1 LLNTAI
7 TLSGRTL
14 RSTTTVTK
22 YSQRYTAQCPKAS
35 LYTYYSVTNVAVVL
49 RLVQL
54 NIALRIRDNRSLLRL
69 GEDPA
74 ASRELTQRGIP
85 GQPLL
90 ESDRARIELK
100 PLKAFQ
106 PDEVVA
112 FEDADSSNTLRYG
125 LVVSSSDDELQ
136 GDAPAAPAP
145 AATAPATAAAATER
159 RSSNTSDTAAAEAAA
174 AASEPEESAIKY
186 VRVKTAPRSDAV
198 VTLKASEVYSFK
210 PAKDAAA
217 AAAASA
223 TAATTAATGD
233 ALQGVPAALL
243 SGLIRTTAGVLQE
256 QQQQQGCDAPPL
268 PPQAPYTAVL
278 PPLPPPITTEQML
291 ETVQSMLQRCGLS
304 LSTDT
309 VTR

>member
-1 LLNTAI
+1 MLIQSNQM
-7 TLSGRTL
+7 L
-14 RSTTTVTK
+14 R
-22 YSQRYTAQCPKAS
+22 S
-35 LYTYYSVTNVAVVL
+35 LYT
-49 RLVQL
+49 RG
-54 NIALRIRDNRSLLRL
+54 NRSLLRL

-112 FEDADSSNTLRYG
+112 FEDAASSNTLRYG

-136 GDAPAAPAP
+136 GDAPATTAPAT
-145 AATAPATAAAATER
+145 TAPATAAAATETR
-159 RSSNTSDTAAAEAAA
+159 GSNTSDTAVGEAAPPV
-174 AASEPEESAIKY
+174 SEPEESAIKY

-210 PAKDAAA
+210 AAKDAAA
-217 AAAASA
+217 AAANAA
-223 TAATTAATGD
+223 AATTAAAGD

-256 QQQQQGCDAPPL
+256 QQQQQQQQLQGSDAPAL
-268 PPQAPYTAVL
+268 PPQAPHTAAL